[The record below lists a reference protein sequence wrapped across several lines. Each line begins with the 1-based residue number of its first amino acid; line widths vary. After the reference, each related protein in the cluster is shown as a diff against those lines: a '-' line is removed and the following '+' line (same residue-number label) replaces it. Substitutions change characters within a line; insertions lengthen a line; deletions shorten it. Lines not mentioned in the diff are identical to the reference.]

1 MFRTVIADTI
11 NEALHK
17 HIVDTRAIS
26 KGLLYVKTIATMFTK
41 VNDISTNEKIEHTTT
56 ETTVICRYEVHNYI
70 IYLQILNSV

>member
-26 KGLLYVKTIATMFTK
+26 KGLLYVKTIATLFTK
-41 VNDISTNEKIEHTTT
+41 VNDISTNEKIEHTTI
-56 ETTVICRYEVHNYI
+56 ETTVICIYEIHNYI